1 MTKDSVGQKLEE
13 LRREQ
18 ILEAAAKVFAEKGF
32 HAAKMQ
38 EVANVAG
45 VSNGTVYN
53 YYRSKDEVLIALL
66 AQLSERERRGQQMAE
81 LEQTSDI
88 EAMFVQQLQRR
99 FRTLKEQKEL
109 WRAVLPELI
118 TNPGLRKQGYEQIFG
133 PIFELGEATFGGMSK
148 KGRLKSLG
156 ASHMVRAM
164 AGSVLGVFVLDLLG
178 DDKTE
183 QEADKILAL
192 LGKAFVAAFAGS
204 REDRGQR

>member
-13 LRREQ
+13 FRRQQ

-38 EVANVAG
+38 EVANTAG

-53 YYRSKDEVLIALL
+53 YYRSKDKVLLALL
-66 AQLSERERRGQQMAE
+66 AQLSERERRSEQMAQ
-81 LEQTSDI
+81 LEQTGDI
-88 EAMFVQQLQRR
+88 EAAFVQQLQRR
-99 FRTLKEQKEL
+99 FKALKEQKEL
-109 WRAVLPELI
+109 WRVVLPELI
-118 TNPGLRKQGYEQIFG
+118 TNQSLREQGYQQIFG

-148 KGRLKSLG
+148 KGKLKSLG
-156 ASHMVRAM
+156 ASYMVRAI

-183 QEADKILAL
+183 QEADRILAL
-192 LGKAFVAAFAGS
+192 LGRAFVAVFAG
-204 REDRGQR
+204 EK